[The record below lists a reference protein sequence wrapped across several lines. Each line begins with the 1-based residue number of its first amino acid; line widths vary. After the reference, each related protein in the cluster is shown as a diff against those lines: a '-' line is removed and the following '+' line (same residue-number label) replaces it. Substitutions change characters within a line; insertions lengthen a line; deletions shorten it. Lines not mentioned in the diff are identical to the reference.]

1 MAASILLPY
10 AGLLGLVLLGLS
22 YNVVRLRRKHQV
34 GIGTGD
40 VPELARGIRA
50 HANFCEYVPLALIL
64 LFGLALAGAAP
75 IWALHGLGAALV
87 IGRIL
92 HAIGLSRTAGA
103 SAARVWGTLLTWIV
117 VLFSSGAAIGAGA
130 YSLLA

>member
-10 AGLLGLVLLGLS
+10 AGLLGLVLLALS
-22 YNVVRLRRKHQV
+22 FNVVRLRRKHQV

-50 HANFCEYVPLALIL
+50 HANFCEYVPLALVL
-64 LFGLALAGAAP
+64 LFGLAVAGAAP
-75 IWALHGLGAALV
+75 TWALHVLGGALLV
-87 IGRIL
+87 GRVL

-103 SAARVWGTLLTWIV
+103 SAAPGLRRRPLGRTGGRRRIV
-117 VLFSSGAAIGAGA
+117 SA
-130 YSLLA
+130 